1 MLWVAELTKS
11 WKIKT
16 IQYLI
21 IPFWI
26 LILEYFYS
34 TFRNH
39 IILELCLRK
48 TEKLKIKLSSKHLL
62 LMLKLLLL
70 RLNICKA
77 FRLCHHWELTVIPYF
92 TDVNMN
98 NYPWYI
104 KSVKKQWICYMS
116 CCRRIYLFR
125 SYWNH
130 TLIFNTAI
138 MIVIF
143 YTIYKCIETDYI

>member
-1 MLWVAELTKS
+1 MLIDSLPILSYEDLSQSQMTQRWLLGRPSFCSQMLWVAELTKS

-48 TEKLKIKLSSKHLL
+48 TEKLKIKLYSKHLL

-77 FRLCHHWELTVIPYF
+77 FRLWHHSEMIFIPYF

-98 NYPWYI
+98 N
-104 KSVKKQWICYMS
+104 
-116 CCRRIYLFR
+116 
-125 SYWNH
+125 
-130 TLIFNTAI
+130 
-138 MIVIF
+138 
-143 YTIYKCIETDYI
+143 